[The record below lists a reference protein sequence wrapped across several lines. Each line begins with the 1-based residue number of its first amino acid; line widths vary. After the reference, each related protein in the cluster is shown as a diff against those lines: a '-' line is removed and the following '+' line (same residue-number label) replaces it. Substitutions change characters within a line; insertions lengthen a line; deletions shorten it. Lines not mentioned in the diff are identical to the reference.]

1 MRYLVGLIGGGIGAS
16 GSPAI
21 HEREARQLGVELHY
35 HLVDLETHGRAPGDL
50 AELLAS
56 AERLG
61 FAGVNITHPVKQA
74 VIPLLDELSPEAE
87 AIGAVNTV
95 VFRAGRRVGHNTD
108 WCGFSESLRRG
119 LPGARLD
126 AVLLV
131 GAGGGGSAVCYAA
144 LRLGVQRL
152 VVFDQDA
159 ARAERLVPPF
169 RPPISEARA
178 SPPSPITSPPSTAS
192 TALIHAT
199 PTGMAGHPGMAIESR
214 APAPRP
220 VGGRPRLF
228 PAANGAPPRGPP
240 VRLRNARRRR
250 HGRVPRRPRPFACSP
265 ESTRT
270 ANACWPSS
278 GPLSTPERG
287 ATGLRGPCPE
297 PPTRPR
303 ASPSGEP

>member
-159 ARAERLVPPF
+159 ARAERLVRHFAPHF
-169 RPPISEARA
+169 RGARISAVADHEPA
-178 SPPSPITSPPSTAS
+178 IHCVDG
-192 TALIHAT
+192 LIHAT

-214 APAPRP
+214 LLRRGLWVADLVYFPLQTELLRAARQCGCATLD
-220 VGGRPRLF
+220 GGGMAVFQAAEAFRLF
-228 PAANGAPPRGPP
+228 TGIDPDRERMLAQ
-240 VRLRNARRRR
+240 
-250 HGRVPRRPRPFACSP
+250 F
-265 ESTRT
+265 RT
-270 ANACWPSS
+270 SLHP
-278 GPLSTPERG
+278 
-287 ATGLRGPCPE
+287 
-297 PPTRPR
+297 
-303 ASPSGEP
+303 